1 MNRPL
6 LCGALVAALSAIPT
20 SPAGAAEVVRAA
32 DAGVAAAAPVQA
44 SELAELRAQLEA
56 LQARLAALER
66 AQAARQTDPQAVQQ
80 TAQIARTAAVAVVPQ
95 AAQPE
100 TSGRGMDSPARTH
113 AVPVAA
119 AGSGSAAL
127 VWKGDL
133 RYRTEAIDQEY
144 VAQERYRDRIR
155 ARLGLLAQ
163 VNETVS
169 AEIQLSTG
177 EGFDPRGANQTLT
190 NVGARKALDLDTAY
204 AEWRPNDRWKLTAG
218 KMRYPWVR
226 TGSYFHDGDVNPEGL
241 AVNWQRG
248 SSGPF
253 AAAFYTFLRERG
265 SQADSNMLGA
275 QAGWRGTLADG
286 GRWTVA
292 AAYFDH
298 GAVEGYDPFLD
309 GNATNAF
316 GNTTTSNPAICRR
329 GITTCL
335 LNDYDVVELFGEL
348 RFDLAGRPLLLF
360 ADVAR
365 NLAADAGIASTTP
378 TTNVPAGLDTA
389 WSVGFT
395 YGRAAAPRTWEIGY
409 VFQKVE
415 KDALFAQWIE
425 SDFAGGVT
433 DADGSALRF
442 GYALARN
449 WRFNLTYYINA
460 TDLDV
465 PVLVTLPGSAPA
477 QTRVVGGRDYDRL
490 QFDLNVSF

>member
-1 MNRPL
+1 MNRPV
-6 LCGALVAALSAIPT
+6 LCGVLVAALSAIPN
-20 SPAGAAEVVRAA
+20 SLVLAAEVAGTAA
-32 DAGVAAAAPVQA
+32 APASAAAPVQG

-56 LQARLAALER
+56 LQARLTELER
-66 AQAARQTDPQAVQQ
+66 AQAARQTDPQTVQQ
-80 TAQIARTAAVAVVPQ
+80 TAQVPAISTPAPVSAPVA
-95 AAQPE
+95 
-100 TSGRGMDSPARTH
+100 
-113 AVPVAA
+113 VAA

-133 RYRTEAIDQEY
+133 RYRTEMIDQEFL
-144 VAQERYRDRIR
+144 AQKRYRDRIR

-177 EGFDPRGANQTLT
+177 EGFDPRGANYTLT
-190 NVGARKALDLDTAY
+190 NVGARKPLDLDTAY
-204 AEWRPNDRWKLTAG
+204 AEWRPSDRWKLTAG
-218 KMRYPWVR
+218 KMRFPWAR
-226 TGSYFHDGDVNPEGL
+226 TGSYFLDSDVNPEGL

-253 AAAFYTFLRERG
+253 AAAFYTLLTERG

-309 GNATNAF
+309 GNAANAF
-316 GNTTTSNPAICRR
+316 GNTTTSDPAVCRR
-329 GITTCL
+329 RISTCL

-360 ADVAR
+360 ADLAR
-365 NLAADAGIASTTP
+365 NLAADAGIASATP
-378 TTNVPAGLDTA
+378 TANVPAGLDTA
-389 WSVGFT
+389 WSAGFT

-409 VFQKVE
+409 VFQKIE

-425 SDFAGGVT
+425 ADFGGGVT
-433 DADGSALRF
+433 DADGSVFRF

-449 WRFNLTYYINA
+449 WRFNLTYYTNA
-460 TDLDV
+460 TNLDV
-465 PVLVTLPGSAPA
+465 PALVTLPGTTPA
-477 QTRVVGGRDYDRL
+477 QTRMVGGRDYDRL
-490 QFDLNVSF
+490 QLDLNVSF